1 MSYKQLFS
9 KLQGFIYD
17 LHREVPSQDSR
28 WLIETFE
35 TKSIIW
41 FYACQISDLMKR
53 SAKLI

>member
-41 FYACQISDLMKR
+41 FYARQISDLMKR